1 MGGLDIDGTKLN
13 YGIMLV
19 IVILLFIFGSSNL
32 QDLQSAP
39 EGGSSV

>member
-1 MGGLDIDGTKLN
+1 MGGIELDGTKLN

-19 IVILLFIFGSSNL
+19 IVILLFIFGSTNL
-32 QDLQSAP
+32 KDLQSAP